1 MENSGIS
8 VYSGIGLS
16 EVPHGSPPRDIKSVS
31 EGIRPLFHV
40 AKRQALTITNH
51 GRDELVILDAQEY
64 ERLRRLDAASRDE
77 QQRHE

>member
-1 MENSGIS
+1 MASQRVTSSQFQKEYGR
-8 VYSGIGLS
+8 YSTL
-16 EVPHGSPPRDIKSVS
+16 
-31 EGIRPLFHV
+31 

-64 ERLRRLDAASRDE
+64 ERLRRLDAATLDE